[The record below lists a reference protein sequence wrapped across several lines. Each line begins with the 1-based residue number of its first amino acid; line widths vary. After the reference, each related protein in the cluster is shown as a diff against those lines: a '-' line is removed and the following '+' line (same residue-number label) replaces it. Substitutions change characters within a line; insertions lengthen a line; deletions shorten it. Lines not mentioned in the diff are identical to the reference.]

1 MAPRWLAACP
11 RARVAAST
19 STCLSSTQSRRYQF
33 LEICPP
39 PAFPDFASRCRIP
52 AQAKENTGADA
63 TVIYVPPPFA
73 AAAIIEAIDAEIPL
87 AVCITEGIPQQ
98 VRIPPPPKSESH
110 CLRYEFVGVISG

>member
-19 STCLSSTQSRRYQF
+19 STCLSSTRSRRYQF
-33 LEICPP
+33 LENCPP
-39 PAFPDFASRCRIP
+39 IAFPDFAS
-52 AQAKENTGADA
+52 QAKENTGADA

-98 VRIPPPPKSESH
+98 VRIAPPKSESP
-110 CLRYEFVGVISG
+110 CLRRY